1 MRKSLFALP
10 VLMAG
15 LAIAC
20 GSSGNHSG
28 FATDTNKT
36 DPADGGDAGNKGS
49 QGFDTDGTE
58 DYSDEK
64 DGGCSSS
71 ATTITRT
78 PVVLEFVVDESGSMS
93 GAKWTAQRDALLA
106 AFDDMNTQ
114 ADPALFVGLELFS
127 DQPNATVEPK
137 PLTDPKQYGRLT
149 KAIDKDSPKGT
160 GTGTKKALDFAYTE
174 VDGFSPPPSGGF
186 DTTSIK
192 RIVVLMSDG
201 VPSGQE
207 TEQADCEQ
215 MATDEFNQVP
225 PAGPVLTFAIG
236 VGKFGGDPGYDPA
249 FMGRM
254 SVAGGTPLTPGCDP
268 ASTDLANV
276 CHFQV
281 TPGDDPAALKDAFI
295 AAINAVRASAAT
307 CEFKFSISKG
317 ADPNNVKVK
326 ITGADGKSHTI
337 KKDPDNGWSF
347 DDPSHP
353 TKVILNGA
361 ACAASNGTV
370 SGRVDVVLGCASAQ

>member
-10 VLMAG
+10 VLLAG
-15 LAIAC
+15 LVIAC
-20 GSSGNHSG
+20 GGAGNHSG
-28 FATDTNKT
+28 FATDKSNT
-36 DPADGGDAGNKGS
+36 DPADGGDASS
-49 QGFDTDGTE
+49 QGPAFENSGDE
-58 DYSDEK
+58 DYGSEK

-78 PVVLEFVVDESGSMS
+78 PVVLEFVVDESGSMA
-93 GAKWTAQRDALLA
+93 GDKWNAQRDALLA

-127 DQPNATVEPK
+127 EQPNATVEPK
-137 PLTDPKQYGRLT
+137 PLTDPKQYGKLS
-149 KAIDKDSPKGT
+149 KAIDKDSPKGVS
-160 GTGTKKALDFAYTE
+160 TGTKKALDAAYTE

-201 VPSGQE
+201 VPSGSA

-215 MATDEFNQVP
+215 MATDEFNHSP

-254 SVAGGTPLTPGCDP
+254 AVAGGTPLTPGCDP
-268 ASTDLANV
+268 ASTDIANV

-295 AAINAVRASAAT
+295 AAINSVRASAAT
-307 CEFKFSISKG
+307 CEFKFTISKG

-326 ITGADGKSHTI
+326 ITGADGKSHNI

-347 DDPSHP
+347 DDPSQP

-361 ACAASNGTV
+361 SCAASNGTV
-370 SGRVDVVLGCASAQ
+370 SGRVDVVLGCAGTK